1 MRQIPDLA
9 SLVAQRRFFESGA
22 TLSYNFRKQQLQALS
37 EALKHFEEPLFDAL
51 YSDLKKSRE
60 EAWVTEIGFV
70 QAEIR
75 VAIRELKRW
84 MQPRRVSTNLVNLPS
99 SSRIMPEPLGV
110 VFIIGPWNYPFQLC
124 MVPLVAAIAAGNC
137 VVLKTGEAATATDE
151 VLQRLIESCFSPE
164 LVQYVRGPGVDVV
177 PAIMQSFRFD
187 HIFFTGGPGAGRA
200 IYRMAAD
207 QLIPVTLELGGKSPC
222 IVAADANLP
231 VAARRIASTKFSNA
245 GQMCV
250 APDYILVHSSEK
262 EELIAELKKCI
273 QQFFGEDPASSYN
286 YGKIINTQ
294 QFDRLVNYLKD
305 GNIVAGGN
313 NNRESLYIEP
323 TLLTDLS
330 WDSPVMQNE
339 IFGPILPIL
348 SFDSEEDWKA
358 AIARHPNPLSAY
370 IFTNSKQ
377 TQTRWMREL
386 HFGGGCINNAS
397 WHLTNPALPFGGRGA
412 SGFGSYH
419 GQYGFDRF
427 SHMKSILKT
436 PVWPDLRIKYP
447 PLKGRLS
454 LFRKFIG

>member
-1 MRQIPDLA
+1 MRQIPDQA

-37 EALKHFEEPLFDAL
+37 EALKRFEEPLFEAL

-137 VVLKTGEAATATDE
+137 VVLKTGEAATATNE
-151 VLQRLIESCFSPE
+151 VLKRLIESCFSPE
-164 LVQYVRGPGVDVV
+164 LVQYVSGPGVDVV

-187 HIFFTGGPGAGRA
+187 HIFYTGGPGPGRA

-250 APDYILVHSSEK
+250 APDYILVHSSRK

-348 SFDSEEDWKA
+348 SFESEEDWKA

-370 IFTNSKQ
+370 IFTNSKH
-377 TQTRWMREL
+377 TQNRWMREL

-436 PVWPDLRIKYP
+436 PVWPDLRVKYP